1 MDVSYIELRRLA
13 EELLELV
20 RDSKIENLYL
30 MEDGSIVLKI
40 RGENVSGELRIAPG
54 KCLYFTRGS
63 YEKPLSPG
71 ARGLALRR
79 IVSGTWI
86 RDIRVVPGER
96 IVFFDLEV
104 SGKRFSL
111 VAELI
116 PKGTVIVLDQGGKIL
131 ESLHHLRMRDR
142 AILPG
147 EVYRLPPPKP
157 SAAENPENLFTI
169 LSPRKSVVAALAS
182 QAGLGGRYAEE
193 IVKLAGVNGLKKV
206 KELEEDEKERL
217 IKALKRVLELTS
229 SGKPVVAFSPEGGVQ
244 ALPYPLES
252 LREKGWRFR
261 ETDTLN
267 EAFKEAY
274 EHELAEKIQE
284 AERRKIE
291 EKAEKIEDEARRKIY
306 TAEKL
311 RGRVEKLRAI
321 AEKLF
326 KYASII
332 EELKESRENL
342 SREFEG
348 LEIEIKPS
356 EKTLIAKLDGEE
368 VKLKIHESIMKQ
380 VSALYDDAKKALNA
394 AQSLMKDAE
403 KLRKHA
409 ERIRRG
415 EAKLVEEAYLRV
427 SAHPPRPG
435 KGEWYERYRWFITS
449 EGFLA
454 VAGKDASSNTSLL
467 KKHLER
473 DDLVFHAEVRGAPV
487 LLLKNGVK
495 AGERSRIE
503 AAQFAA
509 SYSRA
514 WREKMSMMTVYY
526 VRPEQVSFTPPPG
539 HYLPKGGFIV
549 KGERNYLTVKL
560 ELGFGIGE
568 GLELIHGPPTAVSSK
583 AGKIVKIVPGRRKAE
598 EIAEEVVRRLTE
610 GMELEPKLLR
620 DLRRW
625 VAELVPYG
633 SGEVV

>member
-1 MDVSYIELRRLA
+1 MDASYIELKRLA
-13 EELLELV
+13 AELLELV

-30 MEDGSIVLKI
+30 MDDESIILKI
-40 RGENVSGELRIAPG
+40 KGDKVSGELRIVPG
-54 KCLYFTRGS
+54 KCIYFTRGS

-71 ARGLALRR
+71 PRGLALRR

-86 RDIRVVPGER
+86 RDVRVVPGER
-96 IVFFDLEV
+96 IVFFELEV
-104 SGKRFSL
+104 SGKRFNL
-111 VAELI
+111 VAELM
-116 PKGTVIVLDQGGKIL
+116 PRGTVIILDEEGKIL
-131 ESLHHLRMRDR
+131 ESLHHLKMKDR
-142 AILPG
+142 TILPG
-147 EVYRLPPPKP
+147 EFYRLPPPRP
-157 SAAENPENLFTI
+157 SAAENPEKLFTM
-169 LSPRKSVVAALAS
+169 LSPRKTVVSALAS

-193 IVKLAGVNGLKKV
+193 VVKLAEVNGLKKV
-206 KELEEDEKERL
+206 RELREDEKKRL
-217 IKALKRVLELTS
+217 IEALKRVLELTS
-229 SGKPVVAFSPEGGVQ
+229 SRKPVVAFSPEGGVQ

-252 LREKGWRFR
+252 LREKGWRFQ
-261 ETDTLN
+261 EAATLN

-291 EKAEKIEDEARRKIY
+291 ERVEEIEDEARKKIY
-306 TAEKL
+306 TAERLKS
-311 RGRVEKLRAI
+311 RAEKLRTI

-326 KYASII
+326 RYAPMI
-332 EELKESRENL
+332 EELKRFRENV

-348 LEIEIKPS
+348 LEVEIKPA
-356 EKTLIAKLDGEE
+356 EKALVVKLDEEE
-368 VKLKIHESIMKQ
+368 VKLRIHESVMKQ
-380 VSALYDDAKKALNA
+380 ASALYDDVKKALNA
-394 AQSLMKDAE
+394 AQSLMDDAE
-403 KLRKHA
+403 KLRRRA

-415 EAKLVEEAYLRV
+415 EAKLVEEAYLKV
-427 SAHPPRPG
+427 SARAPRPG

-467 KKHLER
+467 KRHLEKN
-473 DDLVFHAEVRGAPV
+473 DLVFHAEVRGAPV
-487 LLLKNGVK
+487 LILKNGVE
-495 AGERSRIE
+495 AGEKSRIE

-526 VRPEQVSFTPPPG
+526 VKPEQVSFTPPPG

-549 KGERNYLTVKL
+549 KGERNYLTVRL

-568 GLELIHGPPTAVSSK
+568 GLELVHGPPTAVSSRVK
-583 AGKIVKIVPGRRKAE
+583 KIVKVVPGRRKAE
-598 EIAEEVVRRLTE
+598 ELAEEVVKRLTE
-610 GMELEPKLLR
+610 GMELKPRQLR

-625 VAELVPYG
+625 VAELIPYG